1 MDQEIKDDLETAMS
15 ATYAI
20 NISTRNFRLN
30 TQQREAVHNM
40 VLQMLA
46 QTRVKMGLVLA
57 ADPDSVIVSA
67 ELRTSTA
74 GKRELFL
81 ETDNQD
87 V

>member
-20 NISTRNFRLN
+20 NISTR
-30 TQQREAVHNM
+30 HNM